1 MDEVEERQA
10 GFYRRTLD
18 QGVQPA
24 AVPEGAVGENAVR
37 TALEHDERFLWR
49 RNRSVDVNAFLDRQE
64 AAGDADRVL
73 RRGHVEGGNLDRR

>member
-1 MDEVEERQA
+1 
-10 GFYRRTLD
+10 
-18 QGVQPA
+18 
-24 AVPEGAVGENAVR
+24 VR